1 MEVQVFGT
9 RKSAATR
16 AALRFFSERRVK
28 VHFADLDE
36 RPASLGELR
45 RFAQKFGVPALIDR
59 GSRRFA
65 ELGLAAAALSEERW
79 LERLAE
85 EPRLLIT
92 PLVRFQQRLTVGP
105 AEPTWREWTG
115 T

>member
-36 RPASLGELR
+36 RAASVGELR
-45 RFAQKFGVPALIDR
+45 RFAQRFGVPALIDR
-59 GSRRFA
+59 GSRRFV
-65 ELGLAAAALSEERW
+65 ELGLAAAAFSEERW

-85 EPRLLIT
+85 EPQLLVT

-115 T
+115 K